1 MKLFS
6 GFKRSL
12 SERGDNLRD
21 RELVQQAKFGDKE
34 ALAQIVKYYYNDVYL
49 FLYRRLGDRFS
60 AEDITQEVF
69 LKFTQSLQQ
78 YKDKDKLKN
87 YLLSIAVNC
96 SNDYYRKSKR
106 EVLSDELELSE
117 ESLNVD
123 SDIRESVKSAL
134 MQLPDEQRN
143 VIILRYYHDMKI
155 KEISQVVNCSQSTV
169 KSRLYR
175 GEKQLKEI
183 MKGVL

>member
-1 MKLFS
+1 MK
-6 GFKRSL
+6 GVIA
-12 SERGDNLRD
+12 LRD
-21 RELVQQAKFGDKE
+21 RELVQQAKFGDKD
-34 ALAQIVKYYYNDVYL
+34 ALSQIVKQYYNDVYL
-49 FLYRRLGDRFS
+49 FLYRRLGDSYS

-78 YKDKDKLKN
+78 YKEKDKLKN
-87 YLLSIAVNC
+87 YLLSIAINC

-106 EVLSDELELSE
+106 EVLSEEVEMSE
-117 ESLNVD
+117 EALSVD
-123 SDIRESVKSAL
+123 SDMRDFIKSAL

-143 VIILRYYHDMKI
+143 VVILRYYHDMKI
-155 KEISQVVNCSQSTV
+155 KEISHVINCSQSTV

-183 MKGVL
+183 LKGVL